1 MKPIATLIV
10 LSSAHEVLFR
20 EYFLP
25 TLPAGLQIV
34 PMQMGANTSDGAYLS
49 EEWQDA
55 MCAKIR
61 HALAFCRQAAEGEP
75 FIVSDVDVQFFPA
88 FNVEAFLNYFDS
100 LGCDLAFQK
109 ERFRPGDTE
118 VNCGFYT
125 GRNNAAVRAL
135 LEASLEM
142 LEKEEVKNEQSI
154 INLMLRRLG
163 VRFTTLDGR
172 FYART
177 HGFPPPRDLWMHH
190 ASWTMNVP
198 EKIRQLDRVRR
209 IVKGGSLRLHAES
222 YAEHLTRAIAKRR
235 GIAGIVDANR
245 EYFTGLPLKPCSL
258 P

>member
-1 MKPIATLIV
+1 MASLPILIV

-25 TLPAGLQIV
+25 TLPAGLEIV
-34 PMQMGANTSDGAYLS
+34 PMQMGANKSDGAYLS
-49 EEWQDA
+49 KEWQDA

-61 HALAFCRQAAEGEP
+61 HALAFCRKAAEGEI

-154 INLMLRRLG
+154 INLMLGRLD
-163 VRFTTLDGR
+163 VRFTTLDGH

-198 EKIRQLDRVRR
+198 DKIRQLDRVRR
-209 IVKGGSLRLHAES
+209 IVKGGALRLHAES
-222 YAEHLTRAIAKRR
+222 YAEHLARAVAKKR

-245 EYFTGLPLKPCSL
+245 EYFTRLPLKPCSL